1 MSPRHILDWTVE
13 DVHALVASQEQ
24 ESLVM
29 DYKASLAIGDWSDRK
44 RNELAKDI
52 CAFANSAGGL
62 IVIGI
67 GEDAHKPTV
76 IDDGVDTRKASK
88 EAIESALRARIA
100 PRIDRLTI
108 KEIPNPRKR
117 FFSYFVISIPRSMRA
132 PHMCNPFHVYYRRY
146 NFECVPMEH
155 YEVEDVRRRQSEP
168 SLTFTCRLLATS
180 DPPREGRLAYT
191 LHAGV
196 QNVGSVTAR
205 DVLVRLY
212 IPQEL
217 VGVYTW
223 TTNSFEQ
230 RMRYNGVPVHR
241 FDAYL
246 RDGAGPIP
254 VFPKDDQPTYVT
266 PSKRLHRDIRLFLPE
281 AGHQALAGARLHAQV
296 FAESMRM
303 RSFDIPLAPLLSG
316 AHHTVEP
323 TDPPE

>member
-1 MSPRHILDWTVE
+1 MSQRRVIDWTVE
-13 DVHALVASQEQ
+13 DLHDLIRGQEQ
-24 ESLVM
+24 ESLVL
-29 DYKASLAIGDWSDRK
+29 DYKASLAIGDWTDRK

-67 GEDAHKPTV
+67 GEQEHKPTV

-100 PRIDRLTI
+100 PRIDRIII
-108 KEIPNPRKR
+108 KEIPNPHKR
-117 FFSYFVISIPRSMRA
+117 HFSYFVISVPRSMRA
-132 PHMCNPFHVYYRRY
+132 PHMCNPVHTYYRRY

-155 YEVEDVRRRQSEP
+155 YEVEDLRRRQSEP
-168 SLTFTCRLLATS
+168 ALTFTCQLYPTPDA
-180 DPPREGRLAYT
+180 PRDGRRAYT

-212 IPQEL
+212 IPREL
-217 VGVYTW
+217 VGPYTW
-223 TTNSFEQ
+223 STNSFEQ
-230 RMRYNGVPVHR
+230 PLLYNGREMHR

-266 PSKRLHRDIRLFLPE
+266 PSKSLHRDIRLYLPD
-281 AGHQALAGARLHAQV
+281 ADSPDLHGARIHAQL
-296 FAESMRM
+296 FAESMRL
-303 RSFDIPLAPLLSG
+303 RSFDLPLPALLTGLLPL
-316 AHHTVEP
+316 
-323 TDPPE
+323 PEEEEERE